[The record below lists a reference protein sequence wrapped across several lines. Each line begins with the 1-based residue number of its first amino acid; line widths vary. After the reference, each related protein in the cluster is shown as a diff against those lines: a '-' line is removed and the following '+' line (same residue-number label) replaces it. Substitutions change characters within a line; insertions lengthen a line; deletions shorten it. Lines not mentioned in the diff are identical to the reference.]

1 MRDTPSFSAASER
14 IETVS
19 TMTEHQKPNPFPRFY
34 GLRNRQPIPP
44 PIAPP
49 GRRSEKAQITRY
61 RALRDRIHE
70 GPLYTILG
78 DTVRVGKAGPPP
90 AALFDPFLGM
100 PTYTQKYMK
109 QRRKIPRLDTRPY
122 GESGWSNTV

>member
-1 MRDTPSFSAASER
+1 MA
-14 IETVS
+14 
-19 TMTEHQKPNPFPRFY
+19 EHQKPSPFPRFY
-34 GLRNRQPIPP
+34 GLRSRQPIPP
-44 PIAPP
+44 PIAPL
-49 GRRSEKAQITRY
+49 GRRSEKAQVTRY

-122 GESGWSNTV
+122 GE